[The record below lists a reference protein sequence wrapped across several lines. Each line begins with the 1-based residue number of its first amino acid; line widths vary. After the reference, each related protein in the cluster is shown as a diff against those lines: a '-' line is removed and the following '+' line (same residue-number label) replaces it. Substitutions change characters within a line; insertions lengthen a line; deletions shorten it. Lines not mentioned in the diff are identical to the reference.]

1 MPEVSIICPI
11 YNEEPFIEQCI
22 DSVFQQDL
30 PPDKWELLLVDG
42 MSTDL
47 TRRLI
52 EPYLNK
58 HTNIR
63 LLDNPH
69 KTAPYAMNLGIN
81 AARGEYIVRIDAHA
95 DYPSNYVSTLLH
107 YLQTLPD
114 AANVG
119 AVCRTLPRNNTK
131 KAQAIAHVMSSRF
144 GVGNAAFRTGVSEIT
159 EVDTV
164 PFGCWRKSLFEDI
177 GLFDVELTRNQDDE
191 FNAIT
196 IQHGYKIYLIP
207 ELIVTYYSRDSLDKA
222 FQMYYQYGLFKPLVN
237 TKLKHPATLRQFV
250 PVLFVLG
257 LIIGFILSFL
267 NPVILYVYI
276 AILALYFAITS
287 YYAIIHKNLY
297 IPISY
302 FIVHFSYGCGYL
314 HGLLKLILKKKPD
327 VNSNH

>member
-22 DSVFQQDL
+22 NSVLQQDL
-30 PPDKWELLLVDG
+30 PPAEWELLLVDG

-58 HTNIR
+58 HTNIS

-81 AARGEYIVRIDAHA
+81 AARGEYIVRIDTHA

-131 KAQAIAHVMSSRF
+131 KAQAIVQVMSSRF
-144 GVGNAAFRTGVSEIT
+144 GVGNAAFRTGVSKIT

-164 PFGCWRKSLFEDI
+164 PFGCFRKQTLIQCGGYDER
-177 GLFDVELTRNQDDE
+177 LTRNQDIE
-191 FNAIT
+191 LNKRISQA
-196 IQHGYKIYLIP
+196 GGKIYLIP
-207 ELIVTYYSRDSLDKA
+207 DVSCSYYVRSTYKELAHNNYQNGKWNILTVFFTRCFHSLSIR
-222 FQMYYQYGLFKPLVN
+222 
-237 TKLKHPATLRQFV
+237 HFV
-250 PVLFVLG
+250 PLLFLLS
-257 LIIGFILSFL
+257 LIIPLLFMPLYLPIGILSL
-267 NPVILYVYI
+267 LSLLAYIILIGSVSANI
-276 AILALYFAITS
+276 AYKKRVNFFCLLTAFFTL
-287 YYAIIHKNLY
+287 H
-297 IPISY
+297 ISY
-302 FIVHFSYGCGYL
+302 GFGS
-314 HGLLKLILKKKPD
+314 LIGFTKIL
-327 VNSNH
+327 VQ